1 MNDDL
6 MNQRTAGGQELAR
19 RLEAYAEARLSPDPA
34 AVSRMR
40 ARVMLEARTQ
50 LEAVRPIAAVPEP
63 TPIGLAR
70 SLRRV
75 RRGAAILLAAALSIT
90 VVAGAALAAQAG
102 GPLYNT
108 RLWLEAVTLPTDP
121 AARTTA
127 DVRRLEDRLGE
138 ATSASREGN
147 QLGEAAAL
155 IAYQAVVDDALGA
168 AGTDDAL
175 LAKLEETLGKHLT
188 VLNGLLDKVP
198 DQARSGI
205 ENAIRNSGKAL
216 EKAHGQASQGGGQGG
231 GNPGGGNQGGGNQ
244 GGGQGGNPDPARTP
258 KPHRTPSPPEKQSVP
273 SPRGE
278 PAASHAGGSH

>member
-19 RLEAYAEARLSPDPA
+19 RLEAYAGARLSPDPA

-50 LEAVRPIAAVPEP
+50 LEPARPMSAIPEP
-63 TPIGLAR
+63 TPIRFAR

-102 GPLYNT
+102 GPLYDT
-108 RLWLEAVTLPTDP
+108 RLWLEAVTLPADP

-127 DVRRLEDRLGE
+127 DVTRLEERLGE
-138 ATSASREGN
+138 AASASREGN
-147 QLGEAAAL
+147 EHGEAAAL
-155 IAYQAVVDDALGA
+155 AAYQAVVDDALGA

-216 EKAHGQASQGGGQGG
+216 EKAHGQASQGGGNQ
-231 GNPGGGNQGGGNQ
+231 GGGNQGGGNQ
-244 GGGQGGNPDPARTP
+244 GGGQGGNPDPTRTP
-258 KPHRTPSPPEKQSVP
+258 KPHRTPNPPDKQSEP
-273 SPRGE
+273 SPRGG
-278 PAASHAGGSH
+278 PPASHAGGSH